1 VAEVT
6 GLTAARMQ
14 EIVDA
19 SVVSGSVDGSGHL
32 ILHTH
37 DGGTV
42 DAGDV
47 IGPQGDPGPTGPVS
61 PAPTGSVIMFGS
73 VTPPSGWVVCNGA
86 AISRTTQA
94 ALFAVIGTSFGVG
107 DGSTT
112 FNVPNMTGRFPRH
125 QSPPGGTGG
134 ADNHP
139 HTHSMAQHKH
149 QLSGGSPEGVAHITM
164 NPSVMYMEKVTGAV
178 GWSPDTQSGQ
188 ASAGSSG
195 TLNAGAKLAG
205 NSAVEG
211 ATVTGSDNTNTDPP
225 YVNFVFIIKL

>member
-1 VAEVT
+1 
-6 GLTAARMQ
+6 
-14 EIVDA
+14 
-19 SVVSGSVDGSGHL
+19 
-32 ILHTH
+32 
-37 DGGTV
+37 
-42 DAGDV
+42 
-47 IGPQGDPGPTGPVS
+47 
-61 PAPTGSVIMFGS
+61 
-73 VTPPSGWVVCNGA
+73 
-86 AISRTTQA
+86 
-94 ALFAVIGTSFGVG
+94 
-107 DGSTT
+107 
-112 FNVPNMTGRFPRH
+112 
-125 QSPPGGTGG
+125 
-134 ADNHP
+134 
-139 HTHSMAQHKH
+139 MAQHKH

>member
-1 VAEVT
+1 MARGRRQGQTALLPCWTLLRSILTGLLRSSSTQLRTESTRYDGEVNVAEVT
-6 GLTAARMQ
+6 GLTAARTQ

-94 ALFAVIGTSFGVG
+94 AL
-107 DGSTT
+107 
-112 FNVPNMTGRFPRH
+112 
-125 QSPPGGTGG
+125 
-134 ADNHP
+134 
-139 HTHSMAQHKH
+139 
-149 QLSGGSPEGVAHITM
+149 
-164 NPSVMYMEKVTGAV
+164 
-178 GWSPDTQSGQ
+178 
-188 ASAGSSG
+188 
-195 TLNAGAKLAG
+195 
-205 NSAVEG
+205 
-211 ATVTGSDNTNTDPP
+211 
-225 YVNFVFIIKL
+225 